1 MIGRTNA
8 GGGGAANAFA
18 AIAVT
23 YPAGSSC
30 TCSSGTKTLRAKDTS
45 GSCLFLIPS
54 AGTWTVSYTNGSKSD
69 SREIGIT
76 AYGQLEKV
84 SFRLPVGYQE
94 VEYIDCTGTQYLTV
108 PELPT
113 INAELAWDVYYDPLY
128 YKDGKKSCKIGV
140 WGGEEKTAFGF
151 QMNTDVGL
159 NLQVFYGVTW
169 AKKTV
174 LNAPMTGAGWH
185 TVTHSFIDQT
195 IAVDDLKQAVTVSN
209 FVFAANAVKM
219 GLGVLGIFYQGW
231 DGAKPKSTFMRCREF
246 IWKESG
252 AEHMHLIPC
261 YRIADKVAG
270 MYDLVNDVFYTN
282 NGTGTFVVGGDV
294 Q

>member
-8 GGGGAANAFA
+8 GGALAKAFA
-18 AIAVT
+18 AIAAA
-23 YPAGSSC
+23 YPAGSAC
-30 TCSSGTKTLRAKDTS
+30 TCTNGTKTLKAKDTS
-45 GSCLFLIPS
+45 GQVLFLIPS
-54 AGTWTVSYTNGSKSD
+54 AGRWTVSYRADGKSD
-69 SREIGIT
+69 SRELEIT
-76 AYGQLEKV
+76 SYGQLEKV
-84 SFRLPVGYQE
+84 SFRLPAEYRE
-94 VEYIDCTGTQYLTV
+94 VEYIDCTGTQCLIV
-108 PELPT
+108 PGLPT
-113 INAELAWDVYYDPLY
+113 ANAELTWDVYYDPLY

-159 NLQVFYGVTW
+159 NLQAFYGTAW
-169 AKKTV
+169 AKKTL
-174 LNAPMTGAGWH
+174 LNAPMDSEGWH
-185 TVTHSFIDQT
+185 TVTHSFVEGF
-195 IAVDDLKQAVTVSN
+195 IAVDDLKETVTVSN
-209 FVFAANAVKM
+209 FVFAANAVNM
-219 GLGVLGIFYQGW
+219 GLGVLGVFYQGW

-282 NGTGTFVVGGDV
+282 SGTGTFVVGGDV

>member
-8 GGGGAANAFA
+8 GGGLANAFA

-23 YPAGSSC
+23 YPAGSTC
-30 TCSSGTKTLRAKDTS
+30 TCTNGAKTLKAKDTG
-45 GSCLFLIPS
+45 GSWLFPIPE
-54 AGTWTVSYTNGSKSD
+54 AGTWTVRYTGEGVAD
-69 SREIGIT
+69 ARDIEIT
-76 AYGQLEKV
+76 AFGQLEKV
-84 SFRLPVGYQE
+84 SFRLPAGYQE
-94 VEYIDCTGTQYLTV
+94 VEYLDCTGTQYLIV
-108 PELPT
+108 PGLPT
-113 INAELAWDVYYDPLY
+113 ADAELMWDVYYDPLY
-128 YKDGKKSCKIGV
+128 YKDAKKSCKIGV

-159 NLQVFYGVTW
+159 NLWVYYGVKW
-169 AKKTV
+169 ADKTILAV
-174 LNAPMTGAGWH
+174 PMDSEGWH
-185 TVTHSFIDQT
+185 TVTHSFRDGF
-195 IAVDDLKQAVTVSN
+195 IAVDDLRQEVTVSN
-209 FVFAANAVKM
+209 FVFAANAIKM

-261 YRIADKVAG
+261 YRTADKVAG
-270 MYDLVNDVFYTN
+270 MYDVVNGVFYTN